1 MLGCNTIKSCCNAP
15 NNRWRRIII

>member
-1 MLGCNTIKSCCNAP
+1 MLECNTIKSCCNAP